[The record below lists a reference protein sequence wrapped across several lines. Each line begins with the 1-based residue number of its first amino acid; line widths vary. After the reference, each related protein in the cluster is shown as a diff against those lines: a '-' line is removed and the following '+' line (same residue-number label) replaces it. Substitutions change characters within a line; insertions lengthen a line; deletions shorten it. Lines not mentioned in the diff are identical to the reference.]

1 MPVELLIAAGPGEWR
16 AVLVEDGA
24 AVELYVERGE
34 GREAGSLHLGRVLRL
49 VPNLSAALVD
59 IGDERP
65 AFLPLGEARPG
76 GARLDEGA
84 RVLVQIRREAQAGK
98 AARLT
103 MRPSLPEAHRHAIER
118 RAAALDPPARLDPAS
133 GFAVGLARALPQEPQ
148 RVAADDRAAI
158 PELRAAF
165 PAAEVAYLAAPD
177 WPLDPEALFDAA
189 LLPSLALPGG
199 GTLHIETTQAATL
212 IDVDSGT
219 AAALAVNLEAA
230 AAIARELRRRNIGGG
245 IVVDFIGL
253 DSRQQRERLRAAL
266 ARALAPDP
274 AQPRVL
280 GWTRLGHLELVR
292 PRRGRPL
299 AEMLLESAPAALVK
313 TAATIAFE
321 ALRALAREARAEPHR
336 GWRLTLAPAVAA
348 ALRGPAAAALAGLE
362 ERLGRHIEIAAEP
375 ALARERFQLSPL

>member
-1 MPVELLIAAGPGEWR
+1 VPAELLIAAGPGEWR
-16 AVLVEDGA
+16 AVLLEDGA

-65 AFLPLGEARPG
+65 AFLPLGEALPRGRP
-76 GARLDEGA
+76 LDEGA

-103 MRPSLPEAHRHAIER
+103 MRPSLPEAQRRDIER
-118 RAAALDPPARLDPAS
+118 RAAALDPPARLDPAA

-165 PAAEVAYLAAPD
+165 PAAEVMYLPPSD
-177 WPLDPEALFDAA
+177 WPLDPEALFDGA

-212 IDVDSGT
+212 IDVDSGA
-219 AAALAVNLEAA
+219 AAALAANLEAA

-245 IVVDFIGL
+245 IIVDFIGL
-253 DSRQQRERLRAAL
+253 DGRPQRERVRAAL

-299 AEMLLESAPAALVK
+299 AEALLERAQAGLVK
-313 TAATIAFE
+313 TAATLAFE
-321 ALRALAREARAEPHR
+321 ALRRVAREARAEPHR
-336 GWRLTLAPAVAA
+336 DWRLTLAPPVAA

-362 ERLGRHIEIAAEP
+362 QRLGRQIEIAAEP
-375 ALARERFQLSPL
+375 ALERERFQLSPL